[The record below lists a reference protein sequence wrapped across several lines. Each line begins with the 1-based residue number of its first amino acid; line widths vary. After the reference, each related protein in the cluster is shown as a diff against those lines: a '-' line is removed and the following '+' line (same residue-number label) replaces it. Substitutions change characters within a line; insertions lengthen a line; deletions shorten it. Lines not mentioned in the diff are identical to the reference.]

1 MPNVVSKP
9 SLTVG
14 SNTVAAGAAV
24 MVVGAG
30 TLLALYLL
38 FKDSDGLEDREMER
52 PMATRCMYLVVQI
65 VFNLFLL
72 ASKRPWR

>member
-1 MPNVVSKP
+1 MPNVISKP
-9 SLTVG
+9 SFTVG

-38 FKDSDGLEDREMER
+38 FKESDGLEDREMER
-52 PMATRCMYLVVQI
+52 PMATRCIYLVVQL
-65 VFNLFLL
+65 VFYLYLS

>member
-1 MPNVVSKP
+1 MPNVISKP

-38 FKDSDGLEDREMER
+38 FKDSDGLDDREMER
-52 PMATRCMYLVVQI
+52 PMATRCINLVVHL
-65 VFNLFLL
+65 VFNLYLL

>member
-1 MPNVVSKP
+1 MPNVISKP

>member
-1 MPNVVSKP
+1 MPNVISKP

-38 FKDSDGLEDREMER
+38 FKDSDGLDDREMER